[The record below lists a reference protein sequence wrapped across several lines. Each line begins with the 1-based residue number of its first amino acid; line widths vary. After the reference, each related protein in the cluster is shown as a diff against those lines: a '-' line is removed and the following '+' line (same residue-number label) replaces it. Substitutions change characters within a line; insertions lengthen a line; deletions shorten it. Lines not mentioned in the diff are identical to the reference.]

1 MENEKL
7 DLQVGDRITYKYE
20 DEDEIHTAI
29 ISDIAELKDY
39 ILMANTSGE
48 INSIEI
54 LKIERPKYEVVEEN
68 KELLTKQEKEF
79 LKLYMQFTN
88 IITNTIYKKD
98 GFINFIGY
106 TVELALYKGFDKLVE
121 NKLYTLKELGL
132 EEK

>member
-1 MENEKL
+1 M
-7 DLQVGDRITYKYE
+7 DIQVGDRVTYKSINEPDYQVRPKIIINE
-20 DEDEIHTAI
+20 DDIIKIHSCI
-29 ISDIAELKDY
+29 KENQIK
-39 ILMANTSGE
+39 
-48 INSIEI
+48 I

-132 EEK
+132 EEN